1 MLPCISIFHSVL
13 PWWVMNGY
21 DVIVVGAGPSGSA
34 LAKLLA
40 ASGVRVLM
48 LDAEA
53 FPRRKPCGESLN
65 PGAVAALGR
74 IMGHPHAEESFDFP
88 HSPIEGWRVISG
100 RASLEAAYPAG
111 QYGVGCRRERVD
123 QWLVEH
129 AVRAGAAFE
138 QRTRVERLIWE
149 GERVAGVIAR
159 SPEGRPISLRA
170 SIVAGSDGLRSVV
183 ARHAK
188 VNRYGSLRKAAFT
201 TRLNGVSGLTGRVEL
216 FTPGGG
222 KVIGLAPI
230 GGGQANMTVALSHAH
245 EAALAGKDRS
255 GYVLR
260 EARAVPELME
270 RLREAEIEGDI
281 MACGPFDRPVLP
293 HDIAGMVLLGDAAG
307 YYDPLTGQGIYRA
320 LRSAELAAPAIV
332 ETLRTRS
339 PDPIRRYGSARQ
351 EEFATGT
358 RLQHIIERISRQ
370 PLLWRTALRMIGASS
385 LLTNKLAIVI
395 GDCPKEAKTCI
406 PVMKSP

>member
-1 MLPCISIFHSVL
+1 MSR
-13 PWWVMNGY
+13 Y

-40 ASGVRVLM
+40 ASGASVLM

-74 IMGHPHAEESFDFP
+74 ITGHPNAAEAFDFP
-88 HSPIEGWRVISG
+88 FSPIQGWRVISG
-100 RASLEAAYPAG
+100 SATLEAVYSG
-111 QYGVGCRRERVD
+111 GHYGVGCRREKLD
-123 QWLVEH
+123 HWLAEH
-129 AVRAGAAFE
+129 ASRAGALFE
-138 QRTRVERLIWE
+138 ERVRVERLLWE
-149 GERVAGVIAR
+149 GDRVTGVIAR
-159 SPEGRPISLRA
+159 SREDKPLFLRA

-183 ARHAK
+183 ARSAK
-188 VNRYGSLRKAAFT
+188 VNRYGPLRKAAFT
-201 TRLNGVSGLTGRVEL
+201 TRLNGVGGLRERVEL
-216 FTPGGG
+216 FTGGNG

-230 GGGQANMTVALSHAH
+230 GGGQANMTVALGSAQ
-245 EAALAGKDRS
+245 AAAQAGRDRA

-270 RLREAEIEGDI
+270 RLENAQIEGDVL
-281 MACGPFDRPVLP
+281 ACGPFDRPVLP

-320 LRSAELAAPAIV
+320 VRSAELAAPAIIQALQ
-332 ETLRTRS
+332 TKS
-339 PDPIRRYGSARQ
+339 FDPIRQYGRIRQ
-351 EEFATGT
+351 EEFAGGT

-370 PLLWRTALRMIGASS
+370 PLVWRTALRVIGASA
-385 LLTNKLAIVI
+385 LLTNKLAEVI
-395 GDCPKEAKTCI
+395 GDCPKEAERCI